1 MKSEILNEDGVR
13 ALYRRHLGRDV
24 ESQEVLEAHLKGH
37 QSLQSLQACILNSP
51 EYLAKNQLP
60 DIWSFLPRN
69 LIRPAPVI
77 DVDVTPSELAAIF
90 QRIAGEW
97 SKLGETDAH
106 WSVITSENYRHA
118 NFEKH
123 EQDFYNSGKHLA
135 SVIEVFAKRNGVQIA
150 RDHVLE
156 LGCGTGRVTAALADS
171 FGKVTAVDVSAG
183 HLRLCRTAMEKRGIY
198 NVSFEQLASPAG
210 VDDLPNCSFFLST
223 IVLQHNPPPLIGHL
237 LDRLLAKVLPGGAA
251 LFQVPTHTPGY
262 EFQIKKYLGSKKPS
276 DFEMHCFP
284 MNRVFQ
290 LLQDHGFRVH
300 EVIMDTW
307 TGMPGSHTFFASK
320 SQ

>member
-1 MKSEILNEDGVR
+1 MKSEILNEDGVH
-13 ALYRRHLGRDV
+13 ALYRKHLGRDV

-37 QSLQSLQACILNSP
+37 RTLQSLQASILNSS
-51 EYLAKNQLP
+51 EYLNKNSSP

-69 LIRPAPVI
+69 LVRPAPVI
-77 DVDVTPSELAAIF
+77 DVDVSPSELNAIF
-90 QRIAGEW
+90 ERIAGEW
-97 SKLGETDAH
+97 SKLGETDPH
-106 WSVITSENYRHA
+106 WSVITSEKYRHA
-118 NFEKH
+118 NFDQH
-123 EQDFYNSGKHLA
+123 EHDFYNSGKHLA
-135 SVIEVFAKRNGVQIA
+135 SVIEVFAKRNGVQID

-156 LGCGTGRVTAALADS
+156 LGCGTGRVTAALASS
-171 FGKVTAVDVSAG
+171 FNKVTGVDVSAG
-183 HLRLCRTAMEKRGIY
+183 HLRLCRTALEKRGIY
-198 NVSFEQLASPAG
+198 NGSFHHLTSPAA
-210 VDDLPNCSFFLST
+210 VDDLPNCSFFFST
-223 IVLQHNPPPLIGHL
+223 IVLQHNPPPLIGYL

-251 LFQVPTHTPGY
+251 LFQIPTHTPGY
-262 EFQIKKYLGSKKPS
+262 EFQIKKYLSSKKPS

-290 LLQDHGFRVH
+290 LLHDRGFRVH